1 MELTPPPPP
10 LRPPPHSA
18 TRGDH
23 LFFTLIN
30 AAACPTPQA
39 YRQLAKQMHPDKMHT
54 ASGEEKSAAHD
65 RFVDINA
72 AFAVLSDVSTR
83 RK

>member
-1 MELTPPPPP
+1 
-10 LRPPPHSA
+10 
-18 TRGDH
+18 
-23 LFFTLIN
+23 
-30 AAACPTPQA
+30 
-39 YRQLAKQMHPDKMHT
+39 MHPDKMHT